1 MEVNMN
7 IIRVKND
14 KVVLIYK
21 VNGNISLDE
30 LRVVDEIPTPERIE
44 NKLSVLKYTDEQ
56 GLYWEYIDKPNPND
70 MTVAEKAAAYDIL
83 MGASE

>member
-1 MEVNMN
+1 MN
-7 IIRVKND
+7 IIRVKNE

-30 LRVVDEIPTPERIE
+30 LRVVDEIPTPKRIE
-44 NKLSVLKYTDEQ
+44 NKISVLKYSDET
-56 GLYWEYIDKPNPND
+56 GLYWDYIDKPTINNTN
-70 MTVAEKAAAYDIL
+70 MTIAEKAAAYDIL

>member
-1 MEVNMN
+1 MN

-30 LRVVDEIPTPERIE
+30 LRVVNEIPTPERIE

-56 GLYWEYIDKPNPND
+56 GLYWEYIDKPKPND

>member
-1 MEVNMN
+1 MN

-30 LRVVDEIPTPERIE
+30 LRVVDEIPAPERIE
-44 NKLSVLKYTDEQ
+44 NKISILKYNDES
-56 GLYWEYIDKPNPND
+56 GLYWDYIDKPITNE
-70 MTVAEKAAAYDIL
+70 MTIAEKAAAYDIL